1 MATTVKRFGPLAVGR
16 PQRSGAATPTRPAP
30 GPLRLA
36 GLALGRLF
44 GGLVG
49 LRKRP
54 APPRTTYCY
63 LGDNRALTL
72 THQGHQIYLD
82 TRDIGMTPHIALH
95 GTWEDEVEAALARL
109 VKPRQR
115 IIEVGANMGYHTVA
129 MAHAIGPGGDLHA
142 IEANPEALALL
153 RATLTVNGLNDVATV
168 HAVAA
173 LDHAGEVEFAVDPN
187 HIGSGH
193 WALPTGGQR
202 NYTTRFSVPAVTLD
216 GLLLDRLG
224 RVDLLRMDA
233 EGSEPQVLRGAA
245 QLIANSPNLRIVTEW
260 APGMMVVR
268 TDIAALV
275 AWLEGMGFRFWRIGP
290 LGRLDPVPGRHLVAL
305 SHCDLVMSRQDPD

>member
-1 MATTVKRFGPLAVGR
+1 MATTVKRIGPVAAGSR
-16 PQRSGAATPTRPAP
+16 QRLGAAPAQARPGAVQRTAL
-30 GPLRLA
+30 GLGRLLA
-36 GLALGRLF
+36 GL
-44 GGLVG
+44 VG
-49 LRKRP
+49 PRP
-54 APPRTTYCY
+54 PPQPPRDTFCY

-72 THQGHQIYLD
+72 THRGHKMYLD

-142 IEANPEALALL
+142 IEANPRALELL
-153 RATLTVNGLNDVATV
+153 RATLTVNGLNEVATV
-168 HAVAA
+168 HGVAA
-173 LDHAGEVEFAVDPN
+173 LDQPGEVEFAVDPE

-193 WALPTGGQR
+193 WALPTSGTR
-202 NYTTRFSVPAVTLD
+202 TYTTSFTVPAVTLD
-216 GLLLDRLG
+216 ALLLDRLG

-260 APGMMVVR
+260 SPGMMVVR

-275 AWLEGMGFRFWRIGP
+275 AWLEGMGFRFWRIGK

-305 SHCDLVMSRQDPD
+305 SHCDLVMSRQPPE